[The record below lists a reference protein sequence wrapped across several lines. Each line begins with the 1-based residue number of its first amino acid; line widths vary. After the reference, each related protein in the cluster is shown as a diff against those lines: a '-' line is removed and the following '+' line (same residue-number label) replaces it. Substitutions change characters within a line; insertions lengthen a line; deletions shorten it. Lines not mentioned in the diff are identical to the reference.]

1 MNIPPGALSNVTV
14 LELGSTIAGPFCG
27 RLLADFGA
35 TVIKVEDLS
44 GDVIR
49 SMGENYKGKSLY
61 AASLLRNKKNLAVNL
76 RSEAGRQIIR
86 RLLPNCDVVV
96 ENFRPGTLEKW
107 GLGYDELS
115 RINPGIIL
123 ARISGFGQTG
133 PYSGWPGY
141 GVISEATSGLRYL
154 TGDPDRPPT
163 RVATPLTDY
172 LTGLYAA
179 FGTLI
184 ALWDRTRS
192 GKGQVIDAAL
202 TESAFSFMEPFVPAY
217 AKLGVVAER
226 AGSKL
231 PGAAP
236 NNLYV
241 TQDNQNIHIAAWHD
255 TLFKQL
261 CMVMEQDLFSDER
274 FNSVRNRGNHADAL
288 DEIMAT
294 WVGGQNLDALES
306 KLQANGIP
314 ATRIYSIADIFKDPH
329 YQARQALVNIP
340 DEHLGDV
347 TLTAPVP
354 KLSRTPGAVRH
365 AGLDLGES
373 SQEILASLGGYS
385 GDEIKTLLGE
395 GVVA

>member
-44 GDVIR
+44 GDIIR

-86 RLLPNCDVVV
+86 RLVANCDVVV

-123 ARISGFGQTG
+123 TRISGFGQTG

-184 ALWDRTRS
+184 ALWDRNRS

-236 NNLYV
+236 NNLYA
-241 TQDNQNIHIAAWHD
+241 TQDGQNIHIAAWHD

-261 CMVMEQDLFSDER
+261 CKVMEQDLFSDER

-288 DEIMAT
+288 DEIIAA
-294 WVGGQNLDALES
+294 WVAGQNLDALEK
-306 KLQANGIP
+306 KLQASGIP

-329 YQARQALVNIP
+329 YQAREALVNVA

-347 TLTAPVP
+347 TLAAPVP
-354 KLSRTPGAVRH
+354 KLSRTPGAIRH
-365 AGLDLGES
+365 VGLDLGES
-373 SQEILASLGGYS
+373 SQEILATLGGY
-385 GDEIKTLLGE
+385 GEEEIQELFGE
-395 GVVA
+395 GVVV

>member
-1 MNIPPGALSNVTV
+1 
-14 LELGSTIAGPFCG
+14 
-27 RLLADFGA
+27 
-35 TVIKVEDLS
+35 
-44 GDVIR
+44 
-49 SMGENYKGKSLY
+49 
-61 AASLLRNKKNLAVNL
+61 
-76 RSEAGRQIIR
+76 QIIR

-96 ENFRPGTLEKW
+96 ENFRPGTLERW
-107 GLGYDELS
+107 GLGYDELR

-141 GVISEATSGLRYL
+141 GVLSEATSGLRYL

-231 PGAAP
+231 
-236 NNLYV
+236 
-241 TQDNQNIHIAAWHD
+241 
-255 TLFKQL
+255 
-261 CMVMEQDLFSDER
+261 
-274 FNSVRNRGNHADAL
+274 
-288 DEIMAT
+288 
-294 WVGGQNLDALES
+294 
-306 KLQANGIP
+306 
-314 ATRIYSIADIFKDPH
+314 
-329 YQARQALVNIP
+329 
-340 DEHLGDV
+340 
-347 TLTAPVP
+347 
-354 KLSRTPGAVRH
+354 
-365 AGLDLGES
+365 
-373 SQEILASLGGYS
+373 
-385 GDEIKTLLGE
+385 
-395 GVVA
+395 